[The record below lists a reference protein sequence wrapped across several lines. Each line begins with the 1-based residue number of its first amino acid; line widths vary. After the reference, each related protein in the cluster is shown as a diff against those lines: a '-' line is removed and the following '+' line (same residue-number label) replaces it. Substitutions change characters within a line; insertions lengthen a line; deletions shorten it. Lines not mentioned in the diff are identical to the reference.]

1 MGTAADQS
9 LLRCVSAV
17 PRRKA
22 PDALGQ
28 PATKVWAEIWD
39 LIGPR
44 TEAALE
50 PAESTF
56 DEALLLIMER
66 CGYPEETYFTFSYSP
81 LRNMQERSAASLLP
95 LPTRRLRIIRE
106 RRLRL
111 LPEVAAASSEAHT
124 PEQVG
129 AAAAKCIGRDP
140 RGMPF
145 ALLYLTQPGGKTAAL
160 VSPAGIDD
168 SGWPGAPPLI
178 DLEAAESTWPLPQ
191 AAVNCEAIIVEVLSY
206 RRGIVVPLRCS
217 ADRRVGSGVRSGA
230 RSPAQG
236 TGANRCRRVRGRGTE
251 SVSVAARHPR
261 AARNGSAN
269 GARRIVGSR
278 SYHRCADGFSNL
290 QSKFRAA
297 PEAPFTHETNVR
309 GDASRRSSALSRGA
323 TARNG
328 APGALR
334 GRVPKLLPR
343 WDTALDPYPHHD
355 YSRSRRHADPHRR
368 PQRRNIEHYRELQDV
383 ISLLGI
389 KELGAEDRR
398 MVERARRL
406 QRFLTQPFAVTET
419 FTGAPGRSVAV
430 ADTIAGCKAILAGEC
445 DEWQESSLYMVGTID
460 EARDKEKASHATAP
474 Q

>member
-1 MGTAADQS
+1 M
-9 LLRCVSAV
+9 
-17 PRRKA
+17 
-22 PDALGQ
+22 GQ

-50 PAESTF
+50 PAKSTF

-66 CGYPEETYFTFSYSP
+66 CGYLEETYFTFSYSP

-191 AAVNCEAIIVEVLSY
+191 AAVNLRSYY
-206 RRGIVVPLRCS
+206 RRGIVVSSRDCRPASMLCRQARGIGRPIGRPFS
-217 ADRRVGSGVRSGA
+217 RSGH
-230 RSPAQG
+230 
-236 TGANRCRRVRGRGTE
+236 RGKP
-251 SVSVAARHPR
+251 VPP
-261 AARNGSAN
+261 GSW
-269 GARRIVGSR
+269 S
-278 SYHRCADGFSNL
+278 
-290 QSKFRAA
+290 
-297 PEAPFTHETNVR
+297 
-309 GDASRRSSALSRGA
+309 GD
-323 TARNG
+323 
-328 APGALR
+328 
-334 GRVPKLLPR
+334 
-343 WDTALDPYPHHD
+343 
-355 YSRSRRHADPHRR
+355 
-368 PQRRNIEHYRELQDV
+368 
-383 ISLLGI
+383 
-389 KELGAEDRR
+389 
-398 MVERARRL
+398 
-406 QRFLTQPFAVTET
+406 
-419 FTGAPGRSVAV
+419 
-430 ADTIAGCKAILAGEC
+430 
-445 DEWQESSLYMVGTID
+445 
-460 EARDKEKASHATAP
+460 
-474 Q
+474 